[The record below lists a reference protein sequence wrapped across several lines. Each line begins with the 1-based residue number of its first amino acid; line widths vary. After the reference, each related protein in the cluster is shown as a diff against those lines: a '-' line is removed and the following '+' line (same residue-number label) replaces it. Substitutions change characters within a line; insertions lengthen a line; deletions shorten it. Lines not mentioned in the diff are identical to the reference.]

1 MICYRCDNEAG
12 KEEYC
17 PNCGADLRLF
27 QRAVKMSNVYYND
40 GLEKARVRNL
50 SGAIVSLQTS
60 LRFYKYN
67 IDARNL
73 LGLIYYEMGEGVEA
87 ISEWVIS
94 RNYEY
99 SDNRA
104 EYYLNEVQRNKA
116 ILSNI
121 RSTVRKYNQAL
132 DYCNAGSYDMA
143 FMQLRKV
150 LSLNPK
156 MIKAHQLMA
165 LLYMREGKYEQAKN
179 SLRSAGRVDTNNTLT
194 LRYLHEVNVALLAK
208 RGKRKKKDDDL
219 ISYQSGNEMIIM
231 PKRFREFSFGAS
243 LGYIVLGLA
252 FGIAAAVFLVF
263 PEAKA
268 QSVNEAQQQIVDLN
282 QSLAASNQVSAS
294 LQEQIDTLNEELEEA
309 LAEPDGAQEQIDSYA
324 NLLDAYLAYEEY
336 NESSDK
342 EDALTAGESLVLVT
356 ADVLGENAQTLYETI
371 SEEVQTAYLAALFQ
385 TGEDAYSEGDYETA
399 IASLLI
405 VMDSN
410 MDYEDGTAVY
420 YLAQSYQRSG
430 DEETALTY
438 YQYIV
443 ASYPESDY
451 ADTAREYVGEEE
463 TETESELESEG
474 E

>member
-12 KEEYC
+12 KDEYC

-27 QRAVKMSNVYYND
+27 QRAVRMSNVYYND

-50 SGAIVSLQTS
+50 SGAITSLQTS

-73 LGLIYYEMGEGVEA
+73 LGLVYYEMGDCVEA

-99 SDNRA
+99 SNNRA
-104 EYYLNEVQRNKA
+104 EHYLNEVQKNKGV
-116 ILSNI
+116 LSNI
-121 RSTVRKYNQAL
+121 SSTVRKYNQAL
-132 DYCNAGSYDMA
+132 DYCNAGNYDMA
-143 FMQLRKV
+143 YMQLKKV

-156 MIKAHQLMA
+156 MVKANQLMA
-165 LLYMREGKYEQAKN
+165 LLYMREGKYDQAKN
-179 SLRSAGRVDTNNTLT
+179 SLRNAGRVDTNNTLT
-194 LRYLHEVNVALLAK
+194 LRYLHEVNLALLAK

-252 FGIAAAVFLVF
+252 IGIAAAVYLVF
-263 PEAKA
+263 PDAKSEA
-268 QSVNEAQQQIVDLN
+268 VNDAQQQIVALN
-282 QSLAASNQVSAS
+282 QSLAASNQEVDS
-294 LQEQIDTLNEELEEA
+294 LQSQIDELNSELEEA

-324 NLLDAYLAYEEY
+324 NLLDAYMAYEDY
-336 NESSDK
+336 VEST
-342 EDALTAGESLVLVT
+342 EDADAITAGETLALVS
-356 ADVLGENAQTLYETI
+356 ADVLGENAKAVYDAI
-371 SEEVQTAYLAALFQ
+371 SEDVQTAYLAALYQ
-385 TGEDAYSEGDYETA
+385 AGEDAYADGDYETA
-399 IASLLI
+399 IANLLI
-405 VMDSN
+405 VMDAN
-410 MDYEDGTAVY
+410 MDYEDGAAVY
-420 YLAQSYQRSG
+420 CLAQSYQQSG

-463 TETESELESEG
+463 SETESELESEG